1 MKKVVLISSLIA
13 ILVSGCGPAAPGGA
27 SVATTT
33 PGYSDSAPAKMLDAP
48 NKARDAAKAA
58 NDRIKAAQDAID
70 K

>member
-1 MKKVVLISSLIA
+1 MAV
-13 ILVSGCGPAAPGGA
+13 LVSGCGPAAPGGA

-48 NKARDAAKAA
+48 NKARDAVKAVNERAKAA
-58 NDRIKAAQDAID
+58 PGAIG